1 MQAVDVVV
9 VGAGT
14 AGLSAGYVTAS
25 KGYKTLILGS
35 LKESNLTIKKKV
47 KNYPGVDPKTSG
59 PSILE
64 NAKANAVKVGAL
76 FSEAYLTSMIN
87 NTTSYTLTTANG
99 ETITAK
105 LVIIATGD
113 NPRTLDVP
121 GATLKAAP
129 SPKSIAVVGSGDDAV
144 KKALKAAKNSEKV
157 YLLVRGSEL
166 KTTQEKKQKLA
177 QNPRIE
183 IIYNK
188 VLKEIVGSQEVSAV
202 AFEDG
207 TSLSCDAV
215 VCAIGRRANTALF
228 SKCVV
233 INEAGYIKTLPD
245 SHATTS
251 PGIFAAGACI
261 DKAFG
266 HKQAAISTGEGM
278 KAGYEAVGYLK
289 SLK

>member
-25 KGYKTLILGS
+25 KGKKTLILGT

-59 PSILE
+59 MQILE
-64 NAKANAVKVGAL
+64 HAKANALKVGAL
-76 FSEAYLTSMIN
+76 FSEAYLTSIVSN
-87 NTTSYTLTTANG
+87 STSYTLTTANG

-105 LVIIATGD
+105 VVIITTGD
-113 NPRTLDVP
+113 NPKTLDVP
-121 GATLKAAP
+121 GASLKAAS
-129 SPKSIAVVGSGDDAV
+129 SPKTVAVVGSGDDAV

-166 KTTQEKKQKLA
+166 KTTQEKEQKLSK
-177 QNPRIE
+177 NSRIE
-183 IIYNK
+183 IVYNK
-188 VLKEIVGSQEVSAV
+188 SLKEIEGSEEVKGV

-207 TSLSCDAV
+207 TRLSCDSV
-215 VCAIGRRANTALF
+215 VSAIGRRANTALF
-228 SKCVV
+228 SRCVAL
-233 INEAGYIKTLPD
+233 NEAGYIKTLPD
-245 SHATTS
+245 SHATNAQ
-251 PGIFAAGACI
+251 GIFAAGACI
-261 DKAFG
+261 DKDFG

-278 KAGYEAVGYLK
+278 KAGYEAVRYLK
-289 SLK
+289 SH